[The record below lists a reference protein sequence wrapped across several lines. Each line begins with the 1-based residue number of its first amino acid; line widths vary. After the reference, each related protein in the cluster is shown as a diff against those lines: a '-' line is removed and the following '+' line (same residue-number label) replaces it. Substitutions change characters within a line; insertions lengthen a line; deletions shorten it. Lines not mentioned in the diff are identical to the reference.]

1 MRDRSATSGLDK
13 IAGLNYLSDVGLRGA
28 LPIYIVGDDPENA
41 WRRFIYAL
49 PAVDRVDMLFFPI
62 PGAGGRGTPSWYP
75 SWRRLREAPRLY
87 MDSNDFTQKGVNFD
101 KSRNEYWVNL
111 PRVRCCIKGFAEL
124 SNSNEGDND
133 SEEDYG
139 DSDEDSGE
147 GSEDQDNEDSDNDSC
162 IVAGVLV
169 LLGKREN

>member
-101 KSRNEYWVNL
+101 KSRNEYMSTGSIFHASDAAS
-111 PRVRCCIKGFAEL
+111 RVSLSCQIVTKGTMTAKKTTGTATKIVER
-124 SNSNEGDND
+124 GARTKITRIRIM
-133 SEEDYG
+133 
-139 DSDEDSGE
+139 
-147 GSEDQDNEDSDNDSC
+147 
-162 IVAGVLV
+162 IVA
-169 LLGKREN
+169 